1 MSEVEE
7 DQEDGE
13 EEGDEAAE
21 DNDGRG
27 DDHWKVLLPLNVGS

>member
-27 DDHWKVLLPLNVGS
+27 DDDWEVLLPLNVGS